1 MDFLQKVYFNN
12 TIGDYLEVVIAIV
25 LALLIKRFLS
35 KYLTRVLFKMGKG
48 QWSGLSVEALD
59 EKLINPIER
68 VFMIIVV
75 IVSLDRLNFPQA
87 FFFKIHKVTSPE
99 ILGSIAAALFI
110 IGFAGLLIRFM
121 DFIALVIR
129 HRSGVKSQGE
139 HQLLYF
145 FKDFFKVVLI
155 IFAII
160 LVLKFSFNFNVSK
173 LLTGLSIIGAAL
185 ALAAKESLEN
195 LIASFVIFFDKP
207 FETGDIVKIKDV
219 RGSVER
225 IGLRSTRIRTD
236 EKSLVTVP
244 NKQMVDNILDN
255 FSSRSLVRNEIK
267 MNVPS
272 KYPAD
277 ELEKIILQMK
287 SDVSVQKNVKDTDVF
302 LQEITGDNA
311 VVNIIYFTPLSLDL
325 YHTNMLRQKINIVL
339 KGVLDEYARKLN
351 PPAAQ

>member
-1 MDFLQKVYFNN
+1 MDFLRQVYFSN
-12 TIGDYLEVVIAIV
+12 TVGAYLEVIIAI
-25 LALLIKRFLS
+25 LIALLIKRILS

-48 QWSGLSVEALD
+48 KWSGLSVEALD

-68 VFMIIVV
+68 FFMIIVV
-75 IVSLDRLNFPQA
+75 IVSLDRLIFPKELY
-87 FFFKIHKVTSPE
+87 FRIHNVSGQE

-121 DFIALVIR
+121 DFVALVIK
-129 HRSGVKSQGE
+129 HRTGVKSQGE

-145 FKDFFKVVLI
+145 FKDFIKVVLI

-160 LVLKFSFNFNVSK
+160 LVLKFSFKFNVSK
-173 LLTGLSIIGAAL
+173 LLTGLSIVGAAL
-185 ALAAKESLEN
+185 ALAARESLEN

-255 FSSRSLVRNEIK
+255 FSSRSLVRNEVKI
-267 MNVPS
+267 NIPS
-272 KYPAD
+272 KYSTQKI
-277 ELEKIILQMK
+277 ELIISAMK
-287 SDVSVQKNVKDTDVF
+287 TSVGNCKDVEDVEIY

-311 VVNIIYFTPLSLDL
+311 VAMVIYYTPIEFEIDRMNRIRQEVNI
-325 YHTNMLRQKINIVL
+325 RL
-339 KGVLDEYARKLN
+339 KEVLDQNAPSPVSE
-351 PPAAQ
+351 

>member
-1 MDFLQKVYFNN
+1 MDFLQHVYFNN
-12 TIGDYLEVVIAIV
+12 TLGAYLEVAIAI
-25 LALLIKRFLS
+25 LIGLLIKRLLS
-35 KYLTRVLFKMGKG
+35 RYLTRALFKMGKG
-48 QWSGLSVEALD
+48 NWSGLSVEALD

-68 VFMIIVV
+68 FFMIIVL
-75 IVSLDRLNFPQA
+75 IASLDRLNFPKIL
-87 FFFKIHKVTSPE
+87 FFKIHSVSSPE
-99 ILGSIAAALFI
+99 IAGSIAAALFI
-110 IGFAGLLIRFM
+110 IGFASLLIRFM
-121 DFIALVIR
+121 DFIALVIK
-129 HRSGVKSQGE
+129 HRTGVTSQGE

-155 IFAII
+155 IFTII
-160 LVLKFSFNFNVSK
+160 LVLKFSFNFNVGK

-255 FSSRSLVRNEIK
+255 FSSRSLVRNEVKI
-267 MNVPS
+267 NIPS
-272 KYPAD
+272 KYASKKIESIISEMKTSVANCTHVAD
-277 ELEKIILQMK
+277 VEI
-287 SDVSVQKNVKDTDVF
+287 F
-302 LQEITGDNA
+302 LQEIAGDNA
-311 VVNIIYFTPLSLDL
+311 IAIVIYYTPIDFEIDKVNHIRQDVNI
-325 YHTNMLRQKINIVL
+325 QL
-339 KGVLDEYARKLN
+339 KDVLDKNVLL
-351 PPAAQ
+351 